1 MVESQFNIVRESV
14 TSFLIQVGQFLP
26 QLVAAFVILIVGLI
40 IAKVL
45 KYIVEHGLELVR
57 FEVITEK
64 AGMDN
69 FLKQGGIK
77 KTTVEILALLV
88 YWLVILLTL
97 LTAFNALGLGIVSD
111 LFRRV
116 ALFIPNVIVAV
127 LILAIGLY
135 FARFISDTVVTYAR
149 NVGLTDAELM
159 GRLTRYAIMI
169 FVIIT
174 ALVQVNIGN
183 ELLMEAFRFLFGGI
197 CLALALAFGLGGQKW
212 ASGAL
217 DRFVRDKGKKA

>member
-1 MVESQFNIVRESV
+1 MVENQINIVRESV

-26 QLVAAFVILIVGLI
+26 QLLAAVVILIVGLLV
-40 IAKVL
+40 AKLLHYV
-45 KYIVEHGLELVR
+45 VVRALELVR
-57 FEVITEK
+57 FEVVTEK
-64 AGMDN
+64 AGIDN
-69 FLKQGGIK
+69 FIKQGGIK
-77 KTTVEILALLV
+77 KTTVDILGILV

-97 LTAFNALGLGIVSD
+97 LTAFNSLGLGIVSD

-159 GRLTRYAIMI
+159 GRLTRYAIMT

-174 ALVQVNIGN
+174 ALVQVNIGT
-183 ELLMEAFRFLFGGI
+183 ELLMEAFRILFGAT
-197 CLALALAFGLGGQKW
+197 CLALALAFGLGGQRW

-217 DRFVRDKGKKA
+217 DRFIQNKAKK